1 MFVALLV
8 RQSQKSQHI
17 VIDCPKVTKF
27 ASQSNFCVV
36 PVAVPP
42 LGVIVDVAFAAAATV
57 AAPNVVVTTTV
68 Q

>member
-42 LGVIVDVAFAAAATV
+42 LGVIVDVAFAAAAV
-57 AAPNVVVTTTV
+57 AAPNVIVTTTV